1 MFGRRLCCLLESAAR
16 RAPLHTRV
24 ESSSVHRQACLAA
37 HGHWTRSSATQAHS
51 RTGPT
56 SEEACKQLIE
66 HMQADAAFAAKILSS
81 LDAETL
87 ARIRRGAA
95 DSKDVPAGTRNVPIP
110 SSRKLRRLALRQA
123 VPFVAF
129 GFFDNMVMICVGDA
143 IDSTF
148 GVAFGFST
156 MAAAGFGQMASDSV
170 GITLQGIIERCA
182 DRLGLPDPGLT
193 SEQVQLPLC
202 KTVTQ
207 LARIV
212 GILIGCFFGMCPLLF
227 IDANESRVVDK
238 LLTKLP
244 SDKRSEFWSAVETVK
259 YKEGEKILSY
269 GSPGEHL
276 YIVTS
281 GSVEVLGRDAS
292 GRPMHACELGP
303 GSFIGELEFISNEPC
318 CADVIASSAVRVQ
331 RLSQKDF
338 LRIVGHQGLELLGEG
353 LIGSRYTYY
362 RMAQTN
368 YPARTRVHSA

>member
-1 MFGRRLCCLLESAAR
+1 MLGRRLSCLLEPAAR
-16 RAPLHTRV
+16 RAPLPTRIK
-24 ESSSVHRQACLAA
+24 SRGLQCQAYLNTHA
-37 HGHWTRSSATQAHS
+37 HWMRSSATQAHS
-51 RTGPT
+51 STGQT
-56 SEEACKQLIE
+56 SEDDCKQLIE
-66 HMQADAAFAAKILSS
+66 HMQADAAFAAKILST
-81 LDAETL
+81 LDPETL
-87 ARIRRGAA
+87 ARIRRETDNSNNAPAA
-95 DSKDVPAGTRNVPIP
+95 TDSVPIP
-110 SSRKLRRLALRQA
+110 SSGQLRRLALRQA

-129 GFFDNMVMICVGDA
+129 GFFDNLVMITVGDY
-143 IDSTF
+143 IDSTL

-193 SEQVQLPLC
+193 NEQEQLPLC
-202 KTVTQ
+202 KTITQ
-207 LARIV
+207 IARIV
-212 GILIGCFFGMCPLLF
+212 GILIGCFFGMCPLLV
-227 IDANESRVVDK
+227 IDAHESRVVDK

-244 SDKRSEFWSAVETVK
+244 KDKRSEFWSAVETVK
-259 YKEGEKILSY
+259 YRKGEKILSY

-281 GSVEVLGRDAS
+281 GSVEVIGRDAA
-292 GRPMHACELGP
+292 GREMHACELGP

-338 LRIVGHQGLELLGEG
+338 LRIVGEQGLELLGEG

-368 YPARTRVHSA
+368 YPARTRVHSE